1 MKRLCLPCAAH
12 CLDSSQN
19 ILVHIRHTVI
29 PIMPV
34 DSPGKGKLNFQ
45 HRGGQKKKAGYV
57 QVTYLSTGRGS
68 LRSRNDEMSNRLVVN
83 S

>member
-1 MKRLCLPCAAH
+1 
-12 CLDSSQN
+12 
-19 ILVHIRHTVI
+19 
-29 PIMPV
+29 MPV